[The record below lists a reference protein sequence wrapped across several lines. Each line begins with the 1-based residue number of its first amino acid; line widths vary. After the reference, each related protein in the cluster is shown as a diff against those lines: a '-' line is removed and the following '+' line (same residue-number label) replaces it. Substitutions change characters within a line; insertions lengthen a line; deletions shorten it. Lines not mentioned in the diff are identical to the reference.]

1 MEIKVKASKSS
12 RIRAAL
18 LANPNLTE
26 AELSAQLG
34 IVRKDIR
41 AVLDR
46 NPIWYRKTVNRSA

>member
-1 MEIKVKASKSS
+1 MEIKVKASKVS

-18 LANPNLTE
+18 AVNPNLTE

-34 IVRKDIR
+34 IIRMDIR

-46 NPIWYRKTVNRSA
+46 NPVWHRKTVNRSA